1 MRLLI
6 VTGMS
11 GAGKSQVV
19 DFLEDQN
26 WFCVDNLPPALIPK
40 FTQLCQQ
47 SENEGLNVALVVDI
61 RGGEFFGDFLGELE
75 NLDAKNLPHDI
86 LFLNADDEVLVRR
99 YKEGRRRHPLA
110 DQGSLVD
117 GIKKERRALEKISN
131 RATYRIN
138 TSRMSVKELRE
149 KVQEIF
155 LSDRD
160 LSETLSVTVLSFG
173 FKHGLPLDADMVFD
187 ARFLPNPFYVDELRP
202 QCGEDPAVQ
211 EYVESWP
218 ETQEY
223 WAKMR
228 DLVQFVLPQYV
239 KEGRRQVVIA
249 IGCTGGQHRS
259 VYLACRLFELLG
271 SYSYSRTLVHR
282 DVKRNEE
289 R

>member
-6 VTGMS
+6 ITGMS

-61 RGGEFFGDFLGELE
+61 RGGEFFGDFFGELE
-75 NLDAKNLPHDI
+75 NLDTKNLSHDI
-86 LFLNADDEVLVRR
+86 LFLDADDEVLVRR

-117 GIKKERRALEKISN
+117 GIKKERQALEKISN
-131 RATYRIN
+131 RAIYRIN

-149 KVQEIF
+149 KVQEIL

-160 LSETLSVTVLSFG
+160 LSETLSVTILSFG

-223 WAKMR
+223 WAKMH

-249 IGCTGGQHRS
+249 VGCTGGQHRS
-259 VYLACRLFELLG
+259 VYLACRLFESLG